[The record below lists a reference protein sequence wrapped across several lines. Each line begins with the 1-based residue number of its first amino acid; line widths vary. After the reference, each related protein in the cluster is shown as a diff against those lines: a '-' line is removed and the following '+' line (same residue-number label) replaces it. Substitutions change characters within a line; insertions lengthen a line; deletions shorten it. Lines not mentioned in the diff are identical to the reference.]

1 MRGFFQ
7 DPVAVLDFASLYPS
21 IIIAHNLCYCTL
33 IPPYKKKDMD
43 LEKFI
48 KTPNGDYFA
57 KKSEVK
63 GVLPHILQDL
73 LTARKKVKA

>member
-1 MRGFFQ
+1 M
-7 DPVAVLDFASLYPS
+7 
-21 IIIAHNLCYCTL
+21 
-33 IPPYKKKDMD
+33 KDID

-48 KTPNGDYFA
+48 KTPNGDHFA

-63 GVLPHILQDL
+63 GVLPSILQDL